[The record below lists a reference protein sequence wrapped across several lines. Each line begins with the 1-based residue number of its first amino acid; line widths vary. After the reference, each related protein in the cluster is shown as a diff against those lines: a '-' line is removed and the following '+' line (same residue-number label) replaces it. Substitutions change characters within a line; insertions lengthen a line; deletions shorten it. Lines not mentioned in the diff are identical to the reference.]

1 MRRESGPHL
10 RQGLTGKEVLCERQ
24 ASSRRGRFIGGER
37 LQAEFYVWGVSQVYS
52 IVTDA
57 S

>member
-1 MRRESGPHL
+1 M
-10 RQGLTGKEVLCERQ
+10 GKEVLCERQ

-37 LQAEFYVWGVSQVYS
+37 LQAEFYVWDVSQVYS